1 MGLLRRWLIG
11 LAIALSVLGS
21 GTQAQPTAD
30 ELAEAEAFAL
40 GYQAYITGAVYAR
53 SQILMEYD
61 INPNAPLNAP
71 LNVFNIY
78 PELATPDTAIDFAP
92 NNDTV
97 YGLAWLDLRHGP
109 VLMTIPATPDRYW
122 VVQATDW
129 ALNTLDYVGSRVES
143 KPGTYAY
150 VPPGWTG
157 SLPEGVT
164 RIESSTTGV
173 FLQARVVVTPDS
185 KADLNRVLAM
195 LKTFRLEPLDPVA
208 TYLTVAPGAPLV
220 RTQMDN
226 PLWQNLDFYPL
237 LNRAWTFGGVREQD
251 AEVARLALAL
261 GIGPGL
267 NFDPAK
273 LSAAQLR
280 GLERAAKTGFERIW
294 QHALTFGERR
304 NGWRFASNLGFYGN
318 NRLLASTIGMRGYGA
333 NTAVEAMYL
342 PAYVDGSGQPLNG
355 GNSYRIRFPAG
366 QIPPASAFWSVTMY
380 TLPNNRLVAN
390 PINRYAI
397 SDRTPGVKFER
408 DGSLILRIQHDR
420 PRGADARNWLPSPAG
435 RFWVILRMYGPKPE
449 VLRGEYAP
457 PPVER
462 VEKRPANPATELAQS
477 CTGYAMSDGG
487 LARLRGE

>member
-1 MGLLRRWLIG
+1 MGTVRSWMIG
-11 LAIALSVLGS
+11 LAVVLTALIAAPQVL
-21 GTQAQPTAD
+21 AQQSAD

-71 LNVFNIY
+71 LNTFNIY
-78 PELATPDTAIDFAP
+78 PELATPETAIDFTP

-109 VLMTIPATPDRYW
+109 VLMTIPKTPDRYW

-129 ALNTLDYVGSRVES
+129 ALNTLDYVGSRVGS

-157 SLPEGVT
+157 TLPEGVT
-164 RIESSTTGV
+164 RIESSTSGV
-173 FLQARVVVTPDS
+173 FLQARVVVTPES
-185 KADLNRVLAM
+185 KPDLDRVVAM
-195 LKTFRLEPLDPVA
+195 LKTFSLKPLDPAA
-208 TYLTVAPGAPLV
+208 TYLTVAPDAPLV

-251 AEVARLALAL
+251 REVAGLASAL

-267 NFDPAK
+267 TFDPSK
-273 LSAAQLR
+273 LSEAQRR
-280 GLERAAKTGFERIW
+280 GLERAARTGFERTG
-294 QHALTFGERR
+294 LYGRTFGKRS
-304 NGWRFASNLGFYGN
+304 NGWRVANTLGVYGAD
-318 NRLLASTIGMRGYGA
+318 RLLASTIGMRGYGA

-342 PAYVDGSGQPLNG
+342 PAYVDGAGQPLNG
-355 GNSYRIRFPAG
+355 DNKYRIHFPAG
-366 QIPPASAFWSVTMY
+366 KMPPADAFWSVTMY
-380 TLPNNRLVAN
+380 SLPNNRLIAN
-390 PINRYAI
+390 PIKRYAI
-397 SDRTPGVKFER
+397 SDRTPGVKRER
-408 DGSLILRIQHDR
+408 DGSLILRIQNER
-420 PRGADARNWLPSPAG
+420 PKGAAAGNWLPSPKG
-435 RFWVILRMYGPKPE
+435 PFWVILRMYGPRAE
-449 VLRGEYAP
+449 ALSGDYAP

-462 VEKRPANPATELAQS
+462 VEASPAVPVARP
-477 CTGYAMSDGG
+477 
-487 LARLRGE
+487 